1 MKRSSVPFILLA
13 LAVGATAQ
21 GLEQEYPSDYTI
33 SEPVQLTRGTGKNE
47 DPCLLR
53 AQDGTIY
60 MAWFSD
66 RSGNSHIYLTA
77 TKDSLRW
84 SEPVAI
90 IQGGGG
96 GNFYPSLAQTNDGT
110 FHLTWFR
117 IDAKSH
123 VFSVWYANSKYAGT
137 WSEPQAMS
145 PPDKDY
151 NWVPTIAAAKD
162 GSVWIAWAS
171 GRTGNK
177 DIFLKQSKDGGR
189 TWQEPVQVT
198 NHHFH
203 DDLPQIAQRP
213 DGTFIL
219 VWTRYQPGKDDYL
232 SKTAEIYYA
241 LSTDGATWSDP
252 MAITHNDYTD
262 SIPEVYSNMNGSEFF
277 VAWCSAKGS
286 FDLSLSDVTAQP
298 RHPLG
303 RNIEGYS
310 LRVLP
315 LTDKDYLVVW
325 VRKTPGGLHIYSC
338 QMQKP
343 H

>member
-1 MKRSSVPFILLA
+1 MKLSSVPFILLA

-53 AQDGTIY
+53 AKDGTIY

-66 RSGNSHIYLTA
+66 RSGDSHIYLTA
-77 TKDSLRW
+77 TKDALRW

-90 IQGGGG
+90 IQDGGA
-96 GNFYPSLAQTNDGT
+96 GNFYPTLAQTNDGT
-110 FHLTWFR
+110 FH
-117 IDAKSH
+117 
-123 VFSVWYANSKYAGT
+123 
-137 WSEPQAMS
+137 
-145 PPDKDY
+145 
-151 NWVPTIAAAKD
+151 
-162 GSVWIAWAS
+162 
-171 GRTGNK
+171 
-177 DIFLKQSKDGGR
+177 
-189 TWQEPVQVT
+189 
-198 NHHFH
+198 
-203 DDLPQIAQRP
+203 PQIAQRP

-219 VWTRYQPGKDDYL
+219 VWTRYKPGKDDYL

-241 LSTDGATWSDP
+241 LSTDGTTWSDP

-286 FDLSLSDVTAQP
+286 FDLSLSDVTTQP

-303 RNIEGYS
+303 HNIEGYS